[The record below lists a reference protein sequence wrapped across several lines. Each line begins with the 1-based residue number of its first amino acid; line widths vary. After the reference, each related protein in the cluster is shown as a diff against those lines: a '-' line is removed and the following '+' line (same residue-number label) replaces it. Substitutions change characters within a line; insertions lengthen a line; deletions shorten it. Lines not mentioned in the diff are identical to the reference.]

1 MIKTSI
7 INELIATN
15 AFLILST
22 SWFPKSS
29 LEKRNMN
36 KILTKIKITSK
47 VIDKLKLKNGNRKIK
62 ADVIRVQKKTSIL
75 I

>member
-7 INELIATN
+7 INELIATK
-15 AFLILST
+15 AFLVLNT
-22 SWFPKSS
+22 SRFPKSS
-29 LEKRNMN
+29 FEKRNMN

-47 VIDKLKLKNGNRKIK
+47 EVDKSKLKNGNRKIK
-62 ADVIRVQKKTSIL
+62 ADVIRVQKNTSIL